1 MKFLAKIATL
11 LIGLLILAGCGES
24 TYIETFDNGSD
35 WSLDAQDG
43 VSGGVV
49 DERLQL
55 TIDLP
60 NSLYYTTMGQRNL
73 QDGAFELD
81 VEAVAGSA
89 ESAYGLIFRA
99 TPNATDFYYFLISVD
114 GYYSI
119 GGCQNG
125 CQDGDLIRIA
135 DDMWIQSVAIEP
147 GLNIAHKLR
156 VETNGTE
163 LAYFVDGEEVG
174 RFQNTVLPKGD
185 IGVLLQTFDS
195 AATITYDNLQFT
207 PLETGD
213 SAEPD
218 TSTSDT

>member
-1 MKFLAKIATL
+1 MRFLGKVIL
-11 LIGLLILAGCGES
+11 LLSGLLVLAGCGDS
-24 TYIETFDNGSD
+24 AYLETFDNSRA
-35 WSLDAQDG
+35 WSLDDQDG

-55 TIDLP
+55 TVDLP
-60 NSLYYTTMGQRNL
+60 DSLYYTTMGQRNL
-73 QDGAFELD
+73 QDGAFELE

-89 ESAYGLIFRA
+89 ESAYGLIFRS
-99 TPNATDFYYFLISVD
+99 TPAATDFYYFLISVD

-125 CQDGDLIRIA
+125 CKEGDLIRIA
-135 DDMWIQSVAIEP
+135 DDMWIKSDALEP
-147 GLNIAHKLR
+147 GLNKPHKLR

-163 LAYFVDGEEVG
+163 LAYFIDGVEIG
-174 RFQNTVLPKGD
+174 RFQNTILPKGD

-195 AATITYDNLQFT
+195 AATIAYDNLQFT
-207 PLETGD
+207 PLEEVD

-218 TSTSDT
+218 PATNDA